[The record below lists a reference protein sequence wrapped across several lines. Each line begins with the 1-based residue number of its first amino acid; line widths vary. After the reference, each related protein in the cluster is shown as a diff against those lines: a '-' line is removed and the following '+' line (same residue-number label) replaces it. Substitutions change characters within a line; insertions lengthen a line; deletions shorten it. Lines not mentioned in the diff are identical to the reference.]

1 MKVLGITGGIG
12 SGKSTAADYLVS
24 LGFACIDA
32 DQIGRD
38 LTADGKPVLSVLRDE
53 FGGVSYDENAPGN
66 GLVLDRKALAS
77 IVFTD
82 PEKRRRFDSII
93 HAEIISE
100 IDRLIAEYRSDY
112 GLRGVLLDAPLM
124 FEAGIDNRCDAV
136 ILVTADTDIRIARVV
151 ERDGTTEEDVK
162 NRIASQMSDEEK
174 KKLADFVVDNSGTQT
189 QLYAQLDGI
198 INILDL

>member
-12 SGKSTAADYLVS
+12 SGKSTAAEYLVS

-38 LTADGKPVLSVLRDE
+38 LTADGQPVLAVIRDE
-53 FGGVSYDENAPGN
+53 FGAVEYDEDAPGN

-82 PEKRRRFDSII
+82 ISRREAFDKII

-100 IDRLIAEYRSDY
+100 IDRLIAGYREDE
-112 GLRGVLLDAPLM
+112 GLRGILLDAPLM

-136 ILVTADTDIRIARVV
+136 ILITADIDTRVRRVV
-151 ERDGTTEEDVK
+151 ERDGTTEEDVR
-162 NRIASQMSDEEK
+162 NRIANQMSDEEK
-174 KKLADFVVDNSGTQT
+174 KKLADFVVDNSGMQS
-189 QLYAQLDGI
+189 QLYAQIDGI
-198 INILDL
+198 INILEL